1 MPLLNYKINLILI
14 WSANCVTPN
23 AAANQ
28 TVTFAITD
36 IKLSVVTLWTDDDAK
51 HLQQLKSWFIRT
63 INWNKYEPKL
73 TTRNALNQY
82 FDFLMEPMFQRIS
95 RFFVLPFNAND
106 IRIGHSRYC
115 F

>member
-36 IKLSVVTLWTDDDAK
+36 IKLSVVTL
-51 HLQQLKSWFIRT
+51 
-63 INWNKYEPKL
+63 
-73 TTRNALNQY
+73 
-82 FDFLMEPMFQRIS
+82 
-95 RFFVLPFNAND
+95 
-106 IRIGHSRYC
+106 
-115 F
+115 